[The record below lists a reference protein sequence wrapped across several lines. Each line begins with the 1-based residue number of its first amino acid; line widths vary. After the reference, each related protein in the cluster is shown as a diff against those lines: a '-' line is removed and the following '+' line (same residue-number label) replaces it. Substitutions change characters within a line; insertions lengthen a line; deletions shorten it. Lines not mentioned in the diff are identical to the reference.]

1 MNSPNRV
8 IGFVNA
14 AHFIDHYSM
23 LIFAA
28 AVIVMGPAL
37 GMAYSELL
45 PYATPGFVAFGAGS
59 LLTGWLG
66 DRWSRRHM
74 MVIFFAGIGASMIA
88 VGLVQT
94 PLQLGAALLAI
105 GLFASIYHP
114 VGTAMIVSYAD
125 RLGRE
130 MGLNG
135 VWGNLGVASSA
146 LVTGVVGQY
155 LGWRFAFIIPGIVT
169 VLIGAAFALSVVH
182 EDRTSS
188 RQAAAQARVARN
200 DMWRVFVAL
209 LIVVL
214 AVSTTFNAVTVALPK
229 LFAER
234 LSDLT
239 KSPALLGVIAACV
252 YVFGAM
258 TQYTIGKLI
267 DRYSLKTVM
276 LPLSF
281 MLAPFLY
288 LAATLSNLPLIL
300 ASIGIVMGAFGQV
313 TVNDAMVGKYTA
325 EEWRRVIEVN
335 LTAPFLM
342 TKTVLPAMR
351 AQHYG
356 RIINISSS
364 AGRMVSTLG
373 GAHYTA
379 SKAGLLGLTRA
390 AAKELGKFG
399 ITVNAIC
406 PGMIDTELTREHA
419 SDELLERLAASYPVP
434 RLGTAVEVA
443 DLICYAASEAAG
455 YITGASFD
463 INGGDLMM

>member
-1 MNSPNRV
+1 MNSPSRV

-74 MVIFFAGIGASMIA
+74 MVIFFVGIGTSMIA

-94 PLQLGAALLAI
+94 RIQLGAALLSI

-114 VGTAMIVSYAD
+114 VGTAIIVSYAD
-125 RLGRE
+125 KLGRE

-146 LVTGVVGQY
+146 LVTGVIGQY
-155 LGWRFAFIIPGIVT
+155 LGWRWAFIIPGIAT
-169 VLIGAAFALSVVH
+169 VAIGAAFAWTVIH
-182 EDRTSS
+182 ENRSGLK
-188 RQAAAQARVARN
+188 QAAAQARVAKN
-200 DMWRVFVAL
+200 DMWRVILAL
-209 LIVVL
+209 LIVVI

-234 LSDLT
+234 LANLT
-239 KSPALLGVIAACV
+239 SSPALLGVIAACV

-281 MLAPFLY
+281 LLAPFLY
-288 LAATLSNLPLIL
+288 LAATQSNLPLIV
-300 ASIGIVMGAFGQV
+300 AAIGIVMGAFGQV
-313 TVNDAMVGKYTA
+313 TVNDAMVGKYTS
-325 EEWRRVIEVN
+325 EEWRS
-335 LTAPFLM
+335 
-342 TKTVLPAMR
+342 R
-351 AQHYG
+351 AY
-356 RIINISSS
+356 
-364 AGRMVSTLG
+364 
-373 GAHYTA
+373 
-379 SKAGLLGLTRA
+379 
-390 AAKELGKFG
+390 
-399 ITVNAIC
+399 
-406 PGMIDTELTREHA
+406 
-419 SDELLERLAASYPVP
+419 
-434 RLGTAVEVA
+434 AVRYFVGFT
-443 DLICYAASEAAG
+443 AAG
-455 YITGASFD
+455 ASVGLVAWLYQQGGFVTMLHAFGALCLLVIVAAVILPHEVKVEASGA
-463 INGGDLMM
+463 N